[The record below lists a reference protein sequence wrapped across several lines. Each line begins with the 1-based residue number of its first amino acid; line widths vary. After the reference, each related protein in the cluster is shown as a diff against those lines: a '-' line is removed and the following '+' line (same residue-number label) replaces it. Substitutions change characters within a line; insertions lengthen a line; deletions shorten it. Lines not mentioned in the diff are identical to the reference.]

1 MEPVSDQEH
10 AVIEGAR
17 RLYRKVGIELAA
29 RGVTPAD
36 NAISAVYA
44 AHDLALN
51 LTGSVSAGIDWM
63 RDALDIME
71 QQALKGVRHERPN

>member
-1 MEPVSDQEH
+1 MEPVTDQEH

-17 RLYRKVGIELAA
+17 RLYRKIGTELAA

-36 NAISAVYA
+36 NAIGAVYA
-44 AHDLALN
+44 AHDLAMN

-63 RDALDIME
+63 RDALDLME
-71 QQALKGVRHERPN
+71 RQALEGVRHERPN